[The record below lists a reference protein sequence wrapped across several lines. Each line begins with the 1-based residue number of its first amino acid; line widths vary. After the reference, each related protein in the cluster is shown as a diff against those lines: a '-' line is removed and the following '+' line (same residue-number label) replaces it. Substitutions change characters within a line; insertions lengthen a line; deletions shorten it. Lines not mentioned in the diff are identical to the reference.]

1 MKSPLQITQTPRYL
15 LSMVRRMST
24 TPMAPA
30 DFQRAYAWGKKD
42 VLDLCDS
49 IVSGYPL
56 GSFFIWEIS
65 ADQAAGRTK
74 PRLGPLELDLA
85 DLTPADEVE
94 VVLDGQNR
102 LATIAWLARD
112 ANDLSSELVDKE
124 LVGQEQLVWG
134 SKRSLVAY
142 DLGRKCFDFF
152 CASELDQDYRVP
164 SWILLG
170 ETKINPFLREKFR
183 GPWATLTESE
193 KDQIVV
199 DVDELRQR
207 FSSAMV
213 IVTALHGASAI
224 QARDAFL
231 KICRTGVPM
240 AEDDFMAAA
249 NWQEP
254 IFGEQDT

>member
-1 MKSPLQITQTPRYL
+1 
-15 LSMVRRMST
+15 MSS

-42 VLDLCDS
+42 VLDLCES

-56 GSFFIWEIS
+56 GAFFIWEIS
-65 ADQAAGRTK
+65 AEQAAGRIKTH
-74 PRLGPLELDLA
+74 LGPLELDLD
-85 DLTPADEVE
+85 DLSPTDEVE

-112 ANDLSSELVDKE
+112 ANDPSSEPINKNLA
-124 LVGQEQLVWG
+124 GQEQLVWG
-134 SKRSLVAY
+134 SKRSYVAY

-152 CASELDQDYRVP
+152 FASEIDQDYRVP

-170 ETKINPFLREKFR
+170 ESRINQFLREKFK
-183 GPWATLTESE
+183 GPWVDLTESE

-207 FSSAMV
+207 FNSAMV
-213 IVTALHGASAI
+213 IVTVLHRASAS

-231 KICRTGVPM
+231 KVCRTGVPM
-240 AEDDFMAAA
+240 AEDDFMAAV
-249 NWQEP
+249 NWQDP
-254 IFGEQDT
+254 ICREQGV

>member
-1 MKSPLQITQTPRYL
+1 
-15 LSMVRRMST
+15 MV
-24 TPMAPA
+24 PA

-42 VLDLCDS
+42 VLDLCES

-56 GSFFIWEIS
+56 GAFFIWEIS
-65 ADQAAGRTK
+65 AEQAAGRIKTH
-74 PRLGPLELDLA
+74 LGPLELGLA
-85 DLTPADEVE
+85 DLSPTEEVE

-102 LATIAWLARD
+102 LATIAWLARE
-112 ANDLSSELVDKE
+112 ANNPSAQPINKE

-134 SKRSLVAY
+134 SKRSFVAY

-152 CASELDQDYRVP
+152 CATEIDQDYRIP

-170 ETKINPFLREKFR
+170 ESRINQFLRDKFK
-183 GPWATLTESE
+183 GPWGNLTEAE

-199 DVDELRQR
+199 KVDELRQR

-213 IVTALHGASAI
+213 IVTVLHGASAT

-231 KICRTGVPM
+231 KVCRTGVPM
-240 AEDDFMAAA
+240 AEDDFMTAV

-254 IFGEQDT
+254 ICREQDT